1 MIQRNDWVP
10 AQEFVIR
17 EMNSLRG
24 KMCSVVEGM
33 HLPEKQ
39 ERAAIALIKQLSYQT
54 QDTISQLLSHS
65 TGTALF
71 RYQNEKIETNI
82 GQTQTEVKN
91 DN

>member
-10 AQEFVIR
+10 ASEFAIR

-24 KMCSVVEGM
+24 KMCSVIEGM

-54 QDTISQLLSHS
+54 QDTLSQLFEHS
-65 TGTALF
+65 NGTALY
-71 RYQNEKIETNI
+71 RYQNEKIEVQSGTAI
-82 GQTQTEVKN
+82 
-91 DN
+91 

>member
-10 AQEFVIR
+10 ASEFAIR

-24 KMCSVVEGM
+24 KMCSVIEGM

-54 QDTISQLLSHS
+54 QDTLSQLFEYSN
-65 TGTALF
+65 GTALY
-71 RYQNEKIETNI
+71 RYQNERVEAQSGTAI
-82 GQTQTEVKN
+82 
-91 DN
+91 

>member
-10 AQEFVIR
+10 ASEFVIR

-24 KMCSVVEGM
+24 KMCSVIEGM

-54 QDTISQLLSHS
+54 QDTISQLLDHS
-65 TGTALF
+65 AGTAQF
-71 RYQNEKIETNI
+71 RYQNEKIEIKSGTAI
-82 GQTQTEVKN
+82 
-91 DN
+91 

>member
-10 AQEFVIR
+10 ASEFTIR

-24 KMCSVVEGM
+24 KMCSVIEGM

-54 QDTISQLLSHS
+54 QDTLSQLLDQSA
-65 TGTALF
+65 GTAQF
-71 RYQNEKIETNI
+71 RYQNEKIEIKSGTAI
-82 GQTQTEVKN
+82 
-91 DN
+91 

>member
-24 KMCSVVEGM
+24 KMCSVIEGM

-54 QDTISQLLSHS
+54 QDTVSQLIDYS
-65 TGTALF
+65 TSNALF
-71 RYQNEKIETNI
+71 RYQDEKIEMKSGNA
-82 GQTQTEVKN
+82 QQEVNN

>member
-1 MIQRNDWVP
+1 MIQRNEWVP
-10 AQEFVIR
+10 ASEFVIR

-54 QDTISQLLSHS
+54 QDTLAQLIEHS
-65 TGTALF
+65 AGPAQF
-71 RYQNEKIETNI
+71 RYQNEKIEVLPGT
-82 GQTQTEVKN
+82 VV
-91 DN
+91 